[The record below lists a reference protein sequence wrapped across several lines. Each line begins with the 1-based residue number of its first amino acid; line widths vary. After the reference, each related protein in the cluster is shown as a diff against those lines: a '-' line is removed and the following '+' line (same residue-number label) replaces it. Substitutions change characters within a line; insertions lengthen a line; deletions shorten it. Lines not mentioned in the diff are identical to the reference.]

1 VTTAR
6 PRKRFGQHFLEP
18 AWVDKLI
25 AAIAP
30 SATDT
35 FLEIGP
41 GAGALTLA
49 LAPRV
54 GRLVAVEIDRDLAP
68 ALAARVPA
76 HVTIVNADFLRADV
90 AALVSAHVSLRVTGN
105 LPYNVSTPI
114 LSRLLELSEEG
125 RRFRDATLMLQLEV
139 ARRLTARPGSRDW
152 GVLGACQQLRA
163 GIDLLLT
170 LPPGAFRPPPKVHS
184 AVVRVR
190 YRDPVVPVA
199 RVDTFESLVRAIFMQ
214 RRKMLSN
221 ALTPFAGSR
230 GLGSREV
237 IEAAGVD
244 GRRRPETLT
253 LAELARLSDVFAS
266 A

>member
-1 VTTAR
+1 VRA
-6 PRKRFGQHFLEP
+6 RKRFGQHFLEP
-18 AWVDKLI
+18 AWVDKVV

-30 SATDT
+30 ATGET

-41 GAGALTLA
+41 GPGALTLA

-54 GRLVAVEIDRDLAP
+54 GRLIAIEIDRDLAP

-76 HVTIVNADFLRADV
+76 HVSILTADFLEADIPGAVDAV
-90 AALVSAHVSLRVTGN
+90 APVRVAGN

-114 LSRLLELSEEG
+114 LARLLDLSAAG
-125 RRFRDATLMLQLEV
+125 RRFRDATVMLQLEV
-139 ARRLTARPGSRDW
+139 ARRLTARPGTKDW

-163 GIDLLLT
+163 DIDLLLT
-170 LPPGAFRPPPKVHS
+170 LPPGAFRPAPRVHS
-184 AVVRVR
+184 AVVRLR
-190 YRDPVVPVA
+190 YRSPVVAVA
-199 RVDTFESLVRAIFMQ
+199 DVGRFEAMVRTLFMQ

-221 ALTPFAGSR
+221 ALTPVAAPQGIDPRAAVDRAG
-230 GLGSREV
+230 L
-237 IEAAGVD
+237 D

-253 LAELARLSDVFAS
+253 LAELGRLSDVFAS